1 MNWFSVG
8 PALALPPGNVC
19 LKNIPTVH
27 SGFRLLKI
35 AISMT
40 CPRFA
45 APGRKPLLRGIR
57 RRARA
62 GLAPAS
68 FSDGFYYTTKAP
80 AFQFQKAVFS
90 RAVSRPAGQ
99 KNARSRALRAGPG
112 DFSFTLFCCLFVSYR
127 LRPLIQAARAPDRM
141 PASRPMAAA
150 KARAGSA
157 SHGVTDTAELVSPP
171 PHIHHVHG
179 PACPRAPPHSPPG
192 GAVGAFFS

>member
-99 KNARSRALRAGPG
+99 KIPRNRSTWGRSGGFSILYYLFVLFVKYIFQGADLGGAGGGQNACHQADDGGKGQRQQHQPG
-112 DFSFTLFCCLFVSYR
+112 DT
-127 LRPLIQAARAPDRM
+127 
-141 PASRPMAAA
+141 
-150 KARAGSA
+150 
-157 SHGVTDTAELVSPP
+157 TDTAEPLPP
-171 PHIHHVHG
+171 
-179 PACPRAPPHSPPG
+179 
-192 GAVGAFFS
+192 